1 MIKFVFGMQ
10 VNIKVF
16 NKLILSFLECV
27 SRLGQSTQKIKFAYL
42 CNVSR
47 KNVGD
52 EVDFFGCR

>member
-1 MIKFVFGMQ
+1 MIKFIFGMQ

-16 NKLILSFLECV
+16 YKLILSFLECV
-27 SRLGQSTQKIKFAYL
+27 FRLGQSTQIIKFVYL